1 MQRWTPD
8 YRTKQMD
15 INKPDISR
23 TLAILIEPVIAEDR
37 AKFRENAEKA
47 ANMES
52 FMKTLKNYRTSRD
65 GRTF

>member
-1 MQRWTPD
+1 
-8 YRTKQMD
+8 MD